1 MISRRL
7 FRSPSL
13 TYVALAAFLLQ
24 ASISI
29 LAISKNPHTPFD
41 EAAHFDYVVKLSK
54 GHLPKV
60 NEKYGQTVLEDIACQ
75 PVRGEAWLGLEP
87 CGTDYYSPRKA
98 PFAGQSSATG
108 YPPNYYLVTAIP
120 YEICDRASTLK
131 PIECG
136 RLANS
141 LWLSVAS
148 ALLAVLMVVIGASSL
163 MAVVVAVGFGSLPA
177 VLLQGITVNSDAAAQ
192 ALAPALALAA
202 IYLAKSRFS
211 TRRKWSTWSLL
222 LFLAIPTKPTIIPV
236 AVIVT
241 YLLWDWITEREN
253 SQIRNRSGWYA
264 ISSLATGVILATLWQ
279 SLQVPWR
286 GIGGKDAM
294 TPFLLQSFESL
305 IVSLQTSIGA
315 SLSPFTMLTWPPLT
329 DSKLVTISVVV
340 SLLCWVSL
348 FAQRKETDGIP
359 RSSSGLKFSSE
370 FSVIGFSMAVIG
382 PLVLASYA
390 WLSYGSAPVQHRYYM
405 ATAVLLGAIGI
416 ASTSSK
422 WLKALV
428 ASILGL
434 TSAMTVFFLVIS
446 GVS

>member
-1 MISRRL
+1 L
-7 FRSPSL
+7 KK
-13 TYVALAAFLLQ
+13 
-24 ASISI
+24 SI
-29 LAISKNPHTPFD
+29 LIVGALTFALQMIIAGIGISKNPHTPFD

-60 NEKYGQTVLEDIACQ
+60 NEEYGQTILEDIACQ

-87 CGTDYYSPRKA
+87 CGADYYSPKKA
-98 PFAGQSSATG
+98 PFGGQSSATG

-141 LWLSVAS
+141 LWLGTAS
-148 ALLAVLMVVIGASSL
+148 ALLAVLILIIGATPL
-163 MAVVVAVGFGSLPA
+163 MSIVVAIGFGSLPA

-211 TRRKWSTWSLL
+211 TRRKWATWSLL

-236 AVIVT
+236 AVILT
-241 YLLWDWITEREN
+241 YLLWDWITEREH
-253 SQIRNRSGWYA
+253 SQSRKRAGWYA
-264 ISSLATGVILATLWQ
+264 IASLATGVVLATLWQ

-294 TPFLLQSFESL
+294 TPFLLQSFDSL
-305 IVSLQTSIGA
+305 LTSLQISVGA
-315 SLSPFTMLTWPPLT
+315 SLSPFTLLTWPPLT
-329 DSKLVTISVVV
+329 DVKLITLSMLV

-359 RSSSGLKFSSE
+359 RSPSGLKFSSE
-370 FSVIGFSMAVIG
+370 FSVIGLSMAVIG

-416 ASTSSK
+416 ASSSSK
-422 WLKALV
+422 WLKILV
-428 ASILGL
+428 TSILGL
-434 TSAMTVFFLVIS
+434 TSAMTIFYLVT
-446 GVS
+446 G

>member
-1 MISRRL
+1 VQSRRL
-7 FRSPSL
+7 FRRRRI
-13 TYVALAAFLLQ
+13 TYVALAAFLFQ
-24 ASISI
+24 VSISI

-75 PVRGEAWLGLEP
+75 PRRGEAWLGLEP
-87 CGTDYYSPRKA
+87 CGADFYSPKKA

-141 LWLSVAS
+141 LWLSAAS
-148 ALLAVLMVVIGASSL
+148 ALLAVLMLVIGASPL
-163 MAVVVAVGFGSLPA
+163 MSIVVAIGFGSLPA

-202 IYLAKSRFS
+202 IYISSSRLS
-211 TRRKWSTWSLL
+211 SRRKWGTWSLL
-222 LFLAIPTKPTIIPV
+222 LFIAIPTKPTIIPV
-236 AVIVT
+236 AVILT
-241 YLLWDWITEREN
+241 YLLWDWVTEKDEPQLR
-253 SQIRNRSGWYA
+253 RRAGLHA
-264 ISSLATGVILATLWQ
+264 LGSLATGVILATIWQ

-294 TPFLLQSFESL
+294 TPFLLQSFDSL
-305 IVSLQTSIGA
+305 LTSLQISIGA

-329 DSKLVTISVVV
+329 DSKLVVASIVV

-348 FAQRKETDGIP
+348 FAQRKEVNGVP
-359 RSSSGLKFSSE
+359 RSPSGLKFSSE
-370 FSVIGFSMAVIG
+370 FSVVGLLMAVIG
-382 PLVLASYA
+382 PIVLASYA

-405 ATAVLLGAIGI
+405 ATAVLLGAIGV

-422 WLKALV
+422 WLKLLV
-428 ASILGL
+428 SSILGL
-434 TSAMTVFFLVIS
+434 ISVMTILYLVIA
-446 GVS
+446 

>member
-1 MISRRL
+1 L
-7 FRSPSL
+7 KK
-13 TYVALAAFLLQ
+13 
-24 ASISI
+24 SI
-29 LAISKNPHTPFD
+29 LIVGALTFALQMIIVGIGISKNPHTPFD

-60 NEKYGQTVLEDIACQ
+60 NEKYGQTILEDIACQ

-87 CGTDYYSPRKA
+87 CGADYYSPKKA
-98 PFAGQSSATG
+98 PFGGQSSATG

-120 YEICDRASTLK
+120 YEICDRVSTLK

-141 LWLSVAS
+141 LWLGSAS
-148 ALLAVLMVVIGASSL
+148 ALLAVLMLIIGATPL
-163 MAVVVAVGFGSLPA
+163 MAIVVAIGFGSLPA

-211 TRRKWSTWSLL
+211 TRRKWGTWSLL

-236 AVIVT
+236 AVILT
-241 YLLWDWITEREN
+241 YLLWDWITEREH
-253 SQIRNRSGWYA
+253 SQIRRKSGWYA
-264 ISSLATGVILATLWQ
+264 IGSLATGVVLATLWQ

-294 TPFLLQSFESL
+294 TPFLLQSFDSL
-305 IVSLQTSIGA
+305 LTSLQISVGA
-315 SLSPFTMLTWPPLT
+315 SLSPFTLLTWPPLT
-329 DSKLVTISVVV
+329 DVKLLTVSMVV

-359 RSSSGLKFSSE
+359 RSPTGLKFSSE
-370 FSVIGFSMAVIG
+370 FSVVGFSMAVIG

-416 ASTSSK
+416 ASSSSK
-422 WLKALV
+422 WLRILV
-428 ASILGL
+428 ISILGL
-434 TSAMTVFFLVIS
+434 TSAMTIFYLVI
-446 GVS
+446 G

>member
-1 MISRRL
+1 MVI
-7 FRSPSL
+7 
-13 TYVALAAFLLQ
+13 AG
-24 ASISI
+24 IG
-29 LAISKNPHTPFD
+29 ISKNPHTPFD

-60 NEKYGQTVLEDIACQ
+60 NEKYGQTILEDIACQ

-87 CGTDYYSPRKA
+87 CGSDYYSPKKA
-98 PFAGQSSATG
+98 PFGGQSSATG

-120 YEICDRASTLK
+120 YEICDRASSLK

-136 RLANS
+136 RLSNS
-141 LWLSVAS
+141 LWLGLAS
-148 ALLAVLMVVIGASSL
+148 ALLAVLMIVIGASPL
-163 MAVVVAVGFGSLPA
+163 MAIIVSIGFGSLPA

-202 IYLAKSRFS
+202 IYLARASFS
-211 TRRKWSTWSLL
+211 IRRKWGTWSLL

-236 AVIVT
+236 AVILT
-241 YLLWDWITEREN
+241 YLIWDWVSEKDE
-253 SQIRNRSGWYA
+253 SQMRRRVGLYA
-264 ISSLATGVILATLWQ
+264 IASLITGVILATLWQ

-294 TPFLLQSFESL
+294 TPFLIQSFDSL
-305 IVSLQTSIGA
+305 LSSLQISLGA

-329 DSKLVTISVVV
+329 DVKLITISAVI
-340 SLLCWVSL
+340 SLVCWISL
-348 FAQRKETDGIP
+348 FAQRKEIDGVP
-359 RSSSGLKFSSE
+359 RSPSGLKFSSE

-382 PLVLASYA
+382 PIVLASYA

-416 ASTSSK
+416 ASTSSR
-422 WLKALV
+422 WLKILV
-428 ASILGL
+428 TLILGL
-434 TSAMTVFFLVIS
+434 TSVMTIFFLAIA
-446 GVS
+446 